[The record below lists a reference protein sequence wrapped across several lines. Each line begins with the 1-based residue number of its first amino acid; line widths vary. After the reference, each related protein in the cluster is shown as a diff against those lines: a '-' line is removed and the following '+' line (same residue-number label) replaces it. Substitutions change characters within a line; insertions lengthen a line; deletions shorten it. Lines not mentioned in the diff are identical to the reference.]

1 MNLRDVLTRAAEAG
15 GAWDVDHVAD
25 LIERRT
31 RLRVELTADH
41 RVRVCDARGRRL
53 YRADG
58 GAFDIGDVVAQVA
71 IEKPFLFHPTMEE
84 EEQDMRHP
92 KALALADTADEI
104 TRARFGAADL
114 AVASKPDLTP
124 VSDADHAVEERE

>member
-84 EEQDMRHP
+84 EDAKRQGYHDNNSRP
-92 KALALADTADEI
+92 KQ
-104 TRARFGAADL
+104 
-114 AVASKPDLTP
+114 
-124 VSDADHAVEERE
+124 ERGSRVTMPQP